1 MSFAGFAFGAAYFGG
16 APATVKT
23 ITGVGACSLAPAT
36 CSGRGTAPDHGGTV
50 TAPGGGGFGAFPR
63 RKPGKRIKA
72 KGKARLRPPMT
83 AAQAMRLRRRLGVI
97 SVAVH
102 PVAAGGRG
110 VNVTAG
116 LRDEGLLSAALAM
129 SD

>member
-1 MSFAGFAFGAAYFGG
+1 MSFGSFAFGAAYFGG

-23 ITGVGACSLAPAT
+23 ITAAGACSLAPAT
-36 CSGRGTAPDHGGTV
+36 CAGRGTAPDHGGT
-50 TAPGGGGFGAFPR
+50 APPPGGGGFGSFPR

-72 KGKARLRPPMT
+72 KGKAGLRPPTT
-83 AAQAMRLRRRLGVI
+83 AGRAVRLRRRVGVLA
-97 SVAVH
+97 VVVH
-102 PVAAGGRG
+102 PATAGGRA

>member
-1 MSFAGFAFGAAYFGG
+1 MSRENPWLNV
-16 APATVKT
+16 PATDLT
-23 ITGVGACSLAPAT
+23 PFA
-36 CSGRGTAPDHGGTV
+36 
-50 TAPGGGGFGAFPR
+50 
-63 RKPGKRIKA
+63 KPGKRIKA

-97 SVAVH
+97 SVVVH
-102 PVAAGGRG
+102 PASAGGRG